1 MAIRKHKFNYTL
13 EERYQKYVAAYER
26 QERKLE
32 KQGVDMYLTKYNKSQ
47 YELIYNL
54 YKDKEIAAGRKP
66 TNVLNKMVKDQAYK
80 ITHAQATTTVKAIRA
95 AQERGEIDPELKVT
109 TQSVRAGLA
118 DTGEFFDM
126 IKANYHTI
134 KEQILEQYG
143 FAGVP
148 LSSVPEN
155 IRKLAVS
162 EAKKIISR
170 EYYGSP

>member
-1 MAIRKHKFNYTL
+1 MAIKKHKFNYTL

-26 QERKLE
+26 QEKRLE
-32 KQGVDMYLTKYNKSQ
+32 RQGIDMYLTKYNKSQ

-66 TNVLNKMVKDQAYK
+66 TNVLNKMVKDQAYR

-95 AQERGEIDPELKVT
+95 AQARGEIDPDVKAT
-109 TQSVRAGLA
+109 TQSVRAGLT
-118 DTGEFFDM
+118 DTREFFGM
-126 IKANYHTI
+126 LNASYYAL
-134 KEQILEQYG
+134 KEQILAEYG

-162 EAKKIISR
+162 GAKKIISR